1 MKPCKIEK
9 ALELIDSLHD
19 QYKLITSKEVSTK
32 KTPLGKLVYSMAR
45 MFERQAAFEE
55 NLRYESSGNGRQLE
69 IADETIAEMRA
80 TAKQVNARVL
90 ASLFHFQDLEELS
103 RFMPKVRGLE
113 NIMDEEESIEEGE
126 EEEEEYADEEL
137 VTV

>member
-9 ALELIDSLHD
+9 ALELVESLHD
-19 QYKLITSKEVSTK
+19 QYKLITSVDKATK
-32 KTPLGKLVYSMAR
+32 KTPLGKLVYGLAK

-55 NLRYESSGNGRQLE
+55 NLRYEARNSQRQLE

-103 RFMPKVRGLE
+103 RFMPQVRNLE
-113 NIMDEEESIEEGE
+113 SIMESEEESDVDDD
-126 EEEEEYADEEL
+126 EEYADEEEL